1 MCWHRRARDLGDPT
15 KHQSTEPVQP
25 LDGPPPAGDPGPVPG
40 PAGKEREIDAASSLL
55 AKLSQLA
62 RFGLAGRDRP
72 ILDSQRETD

>member
-1 MCWHRRARDLGDPT
+1 MGDPT
-15 KHQSTEPVQP
+15 KHQSTEPVEP
-25 LDGPPPAGDPGPVPG
+25 LDGPPPGDDAGPVPG
-40 PAGKEREIDAASSLL
+40 PAGVAREIDTASSLL